1 MYKTVSKK
9 GCKKS
14 FLTDGEVPPQPA
26 YNGNMTQNFLGQ
38 TDCSILLH
46 KISPKR
52 IIFWIHF
59 LHGSLVSLLKPTE

>member
-38 TDCSILLH
+38 TDC
-46 KISPKR
+46 
-52 IIFWIHF
+52 
-59 LHGSLVSLLKPTE
+59 